1 MKNDDP
7 VRTVVIDDEAEAR
20 EVLITLLR
28 PFPEIDLVGT
38 AESADRGVELILREN
53 PDLVFLDIQM
63 PRKNGFELVSALR
76 GLNPPPVI
84 VFVTAYDEYA
94 IRAFKVSAFDY
105 LLKPVDPD
113 ILAETLRRYKALKTS
128 RDFSARVDHL
138 LQHLH
143 HDDRLRINT
152 RSGYLMLDPSEILY
166 AMADG
171 NYTRIITAGG
181 PDEVATMNLGIFYER
196 MPAGRFARLSRSLI
210 VNRSH
215 IYRIDRKKR
224 TCELR
229 KGVITVTLDIS
240 ISFLKEM
247 EGAL

>member
-1 MKNDDP
+1 MKHDEP

-20 EVLITLLR
+20 EVLVTLLGAY
-28 PFPEIDLVGT
+28 PEIELVGT
-38 AESADRGVELILREN
+38 ANSVDHGLDLILNVN

-76 GLNPPPVI
+76 GLNFHPVI
-84 VFVTAYDEYA
+84 VFVTAYDEFA

-113 ILAETLRRYKALKTS
+113 ILSETLRRYKALRNS
-128 RDFSARVDHL
+128 HDFNSRVDHL

-152 RSGYLMLDPSEILY
+152 RSGFLMLDPSEILY

-171 NYTRIITAGG
+171 NYTRIFTAGG
-181 PDEVATMNLGIFYER
+181 PAELATMNLGLFYER
-196 MPAGRFARLSRSLI
+196 MPAGRFARLSRSVI

-229 KGVITVTLDIS
+229 KGAITLTLDIS

-247 EGAL
+247 EGE

>member
-1 MKNDDP
+1 MKHDEP

-20 EVLITLLR
+20 EVLVTLLGAY
-28 PFPEIDLVGT
+28 PEIELVGT
-38 AESADRGVELILREN
+38 ANSVDHGLDLILNVN

-76 GLNPPPVI
+76 GLNLHPVI
-84 VFVTAYDEYA
+84 VFVTAYDEFA

-113 ILAETLRRYKALKTS
+113 ILSDTLHRYKALKTNHE
-128 RDFSARVDHL
+128 FTVRVDQL
-138 LQHLH
+138 IQHLH
-143 HDDRLRINT
+143 HDDRLKINT
-152 RSGYLMLDPSEILY
+152 RSGFLMLDPSEILY

-171 NYTRIITAGG
+171 NYTRIFTAGG
-181 PDEVATMNLGIFYER
+181 QAELATMNLGIFYER
-196 MPAGRFARLSRSLI
+196 VPAGRFARLSRSVI

-229 KGVITVTLDIS
+229 KGAITLTLDIS
-240 ISFLKEM
+240 ISFLREM
-247 EGAL
+247 EGE